1 MHTKALACGHR
12 RHTNAPV
19 CQQTYRLTRDVHLL
33 ACGAHII
40 TSTYPCNL
48 IYISICLNASS
59 HVYIIAHRCYT
70 VVNSHIP
77 HSLHKLI
84 HTHSLSLTQ
93 IQTLTITIS
102 RECTHAHRSTPS
114 EHFLLNAYA
123 LKHSTPY
130 GRFSHIH
137 FFFVR
142 TSRLIG
148 LFGTCRTKDMS
159 VFYIIICTRIL
170 YIIM

>member
-84 HTHSLSLTQ
+84 HTLSLSYTNSD
-93 IQTLTITIS
+93 TNYNYFS
-102 RECTHAHRSTPS
+102 RMHARTSTHAIRTLP
-114 EHFLLNAYA
+114 
-123 LKHSTPY
+123 LK
-130 GRFSHIH
+130 
-137 FFFVR
+137 
-142 TSRLIG
+142 RL
-148 LFGTCRTKDMS
+148 
-159 VFYIIICTRIL
+159 CTRTLNTLRKIQSHTFFSL
-170 YIIM
+170 GQVG